1 MTDVRA
7 TIYREAAELLR
18 KDGWT
23 QHTGLNYAGN
33 RCLTNATTMAG
44 IKRGINWIDRRFGGF
59 DQDSFFSPL
68 IVALREQWTWNGPLT
83 GWNDQPGR
91 TVDEVITLLEQ
102 TAEKLEADETI
113 A

>member
-1 MTDVRA
+1 MTDRRA
-7 TIYREAAELLR
+7 AIYREAAEVLR

-33 RCLTNATTMAG
+33 RCLTNATTMVAL
-44 IKRGINWIDRRFGGF
+44 KRGINSIDLGFCGF
-59 DQDSFFSPL
+59 DQANIFLPL
-68 IVALREQWTWNGPLT
+68 IMALREQWAWNGPLT
-83 GWNDQPGR
+83 GWNDQPER
-91 TVDEVITLLEQ
+91 TADEVITLLEQ